1 MTLSISTGLTT
12 RAKAR
17 GFDPAAAGPKG
28 QPRTLGQPIKL
39 RQFNV
44 AASNATLLYV
54 PLLAMLVN
62 VTVSVCPLDA
72 AL

>member
-1 MTLSISTGLTT
+1 MTLSISTGLMAPT
-12 RAKAR
+12 KAR
-17 GFDPAAAGPKG
+17 GFDSAGRTQGAAANFGPS
-28 QPRTLGQPIKL
+28 IKP
-39 RQFNV
+39 RQFSV
-44 AASNATLLYV
+44 AACNATLLYV